1 MFKKL
6 ENIFRSFKSGH
17 CVKPI
22 SSEVDNTNSSNIE
35 LDIIWEDISNSVPN
49 SNTDSIINNAMK
61 RNGIYGYVTS
71 CLLITEEGK
80 EYIPEQ
86 LSDHWMGYMCSPKF
100 KPKKIVYHLVK

>member
-6 ENIFRSFKSGH
+6 ENLFRSFKSGH
-17 CVKPI
+17 SKNTTI
-22 SSEVDNTNSSNIE
+22 SEVVNNNDSNIE
-35 LDIIWEDISNSVPN
+35 LDIIWEDISNAVAN

-71 CLLITEEGK
+71 CLLITEEGR

-100 KPKKIVYHLVK
+100 KPKKIVYHLIK

>member
-6 ENIFRSFKSGH
+6 RNIFSSIRGCKKSE
-17 CVKPI
+17 I
-22 SSEVDNTNSSNIE
+22 LSIDNTNIE
-35 LDIIWEDISNSVPN
+35 LDIIWEDITDSIPN

-71 CLLITEEGK
+71 CLLITEEGR

-86 LSDHWMGYMCSPKF
+86 LSDHWMGYVCSPKF
-100 KPKKIVYHLVK
+100 KPKKIVYHRIK

>member
-6 ENIFRSFKSGH
+6 ENLFRSFKSGH
-17 CVKPI
+17 CVNTI
-22 SSEVDNTNSSNIE
+22 SPEIENTNASNIE
-35 LDIIWEDISNSVPN
+35 LDIIWEDISNAVAN

-71 CLLITEEGK
+71 CLLITEEGR

-100 KPKKIVYHLVK
+100 KPKKIVYHLIK